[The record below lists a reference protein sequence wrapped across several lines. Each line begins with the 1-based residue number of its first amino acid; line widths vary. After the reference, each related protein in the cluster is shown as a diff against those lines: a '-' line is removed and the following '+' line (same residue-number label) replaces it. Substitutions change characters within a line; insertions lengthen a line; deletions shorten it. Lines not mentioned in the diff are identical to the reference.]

1 MRKPIIAGN
10 WKMHKTIGQAE
21 ELAAG
26 LAQDLRDYT
35 WAEVVLCPPATS
47 ISTVAAAI
55 AGTEIGLGAQNLYW
69 EEEGAYTGEISPL
82 MLQDLGCTY
91 VIIGHSERRGYFHE
105 TDEDVAKKVRA
116 ALDHNLCPIVCV
128 GETLEQREEN
138 KVEAVIGTQVKAALS
153 KVSPQEAG
161 KVVIAYEPI
170 WAIGT
175 GRSSS
180 AEDAQ
185 AVIGFIRK
193 TAAEVLGENEAAQIR
208 IQYGGSVKPENIN
221 QYMAQPDI
229 DGALVGGA
237 SLSVE
242 QFSKLLRAAV
252 VEGK

>member
-1 MRKPIIAGN
+1 
-10 WKMHKTIGQAE
+10 
-21 ELAAG
+21 
-26 LAQDLRDYT
+26 
-35 WAEVVLCPPATS
+35 
-47 ISTVAAAI
+47 
-55 AGTEIGLGAQNLYW
+55 
-69 EEEGAYTGEISPL
+69 
-82 MLQDLGCTY
+82 MLTDLGCTY

-128 GETLEQREEN
+128 GESLAQREGN
-138 KVEAVIGTQVKAALS
+138 QVEAVVGAQVKAALS
-153 KVSPQEAG
+153 QVSREEAG

-185 AVIGFIRK
+185 AVIGFIRR
-193 TAAEVLGENEAAQIR
+193 TAGQVLGEAEAALIR

-242 QFSKLLRAAV
+242 QFTQLLEAAI

>member
-1 MRKPIIAGN
+1 
-10 WKMHKTIGQAE
+10 MHKTTGEARA
-21 ELAAG
+21 LASG
-26 LAQDLRDYT
+26 LAQKLADFT

-47 ISTVAAAI
+47 IATVAEAR
-55 AGTEIGLGAQNLYW
+55 GEKIGLGAQNFYW
-69 EEEGAYTGEISPL
+69 EQEGAYTGEISPL
-82 MLQDLGCTY
+82 MLTDLGCTY

-128 GETLEQREEN
+128 GESLAQREGN
-138 KVEAVIGTQVKAALS
+138 QVEAVVGAQVKAALS
-153 KVSPQEAG
+153 QVSREEAG

-185 AVIGFIRK
+185 AVIGFIRR
-193 TAAEVLGENEAAQIR
+193 TAGQVLGEAEAALIR

-242 QFSKLLRAAV
+242 QFTQLLEAAI

>member
-1 MRKPIIAGN
+1 LRKPIIAGN
-10 WKMHKTIGQAE
+10 WKMNKTTVQAH
-21 ELAAG
+21 ELALG
-26 LAQDLRDYT
+26 LAKGLQDYT

-55 AGTEIGLGAQNLYW
+55 ADTEIGLGAQNLFW
-69 EEEGAYTGEISPL
+69 EEEGAYTGEISPV

-105 TDEDVAKKVRA
+105 TDQEVAKKVRA
-116 ALDHNLCPIVCV
+116 ALDHHLSPIVCV
-128 GETLEQREEN
+128 GESLSQREEN
-138 KVEAVIGTQVKAALS
+138 KVEEVIGTQVKAALAP
-153 KVSPQEAG
+153 VSPEEASS
-161 KVVIAYEPI
+161 VIIAYEPI

-185 AVIGFIRK
+185 AVISFIRK
-193 TAAEVLGENEAAQIR
+193 TAGEVLGENAASQIR
-208 IQYGGSVKPENIN
+208 IQYGGSVKPGNIN

-242 QFSKLLRAAV
+242 QFSQLLDSAI